1 MDFEALVNEVVR
13 RVMEKI
19 NALENQEANCQCSQS
34 APAPVAAPVAEPV
47 PVVET
52 KKEITITKHIITE
65 KNIID
70 AHQEKAA
77 VVHVDAK
84 AILTDLAREYA
95 AKQRITILRGDSSLN
110 SRGSSL

>member
-1 MDFEALVNEVVR
+1 MDFEALVNEVCR

-19 NALENQEANCQCSQS
+19 AALENQEASCQCSQC
-34 APAPVAAPVAEPV
+34 APDPIKVSVAEPASV
-47 PVVET
+47 SEM

-77 VVHVDAK
+77 IVHVDAK

-95 AKQRITILRGDSSLN
+95 AKQRITILRGDSSLD
-110 SRGSSL
+110 SRGRGL